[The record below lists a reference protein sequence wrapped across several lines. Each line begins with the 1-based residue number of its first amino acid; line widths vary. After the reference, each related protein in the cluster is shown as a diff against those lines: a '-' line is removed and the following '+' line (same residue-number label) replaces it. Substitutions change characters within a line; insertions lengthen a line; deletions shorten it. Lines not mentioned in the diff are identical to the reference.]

1 MIFHHAR
8 IASGYPLRLYQSS
21 DGCDAKE
28 KPHNPMNIEA
38 ILFDAEGVVIDTEAV
53 WDHGQRVFLERRG
66 LVYDRERIKPLLTG
80 RSLVDG
86 ARVMQREL
94 GFSGDPEALAVER
107 LEIVREL
114 LVEEARFME
123 GFEAFFETVR
133 GRYRCCVAT
142 ALERSLLAA
151 VDRKLGLSE
160 LFDGQLFSIADVE
173 NRSKPDPALFLFA
186 AERLG
191 VRPERCLVIEDA
203 PNGIEAARRAGMRCV
218 GLTST
223 YEAARLAAADWVVD
237 SFAEIERLLA

>member
-1 MIFHHAR
+1 
-8 IASGYPLRLYQSS
+8 
-21 DGCDAKE
+21 
-28 KPHNPMNIEA
+28 MNIEA
-38 ILFDAEGVVIDTEAV
+38 ILFDAEGVVIDTEEV
-53 WDHGQRVFLERRG
+53 WDHGQRVFLGRRG

-94 GFSGDPEALAVER
+94 GFPGDPKALAVER

-123 GFEAFFETVR
+123 GFPAFFESVR
-133 GRYRCCVAT
+133 GCYRCCVAT

-160 LFDGQLFSIADVE
+160 LFDGQLFSIADVG

-186 AERLG
+186 AERLW

-203 PNGIEAARRAGMRCV
+203 PNGVEAARRAGMRCV
-218 GLTST
+218 GLAST
-223 YEAARLAAADWVVD
+223 YRSEQLAAADWVVD